1 MYMNENMRH
10 KYYKNPIIFFIDKS
24 TMKYN
29 LDRLYI
35 Y

>member
-1 MYMNENMRH
+1 MKICGIN
-10 KYYKNPIIFFIDKS
+10 IIKIQLFFIDKS

>member
-1 MYMNENMRH
+1 MYMNENMR
-10 KYYKNPIIFFIDKS
+10 YNIIKIQLFFIDKS